1 MPNKM
6 TVAEA
11 HRHPDTVN
19 HPSYYSG
26 PVECIDAIR
35 SATTG
40 LTGFEGFCAGCAM
53 KYLWRWKR
61 KGGKSDL
68 QKCRWYVDKLLEVIP
83 GDD

>member
-40 LTGFEGFCAGCAM
+40 RQRAGRPDGAEGREDYPAAAGERA
-53 KYLWRWKR
+53 
-61 KGGKSDL
+61 
-68 QKCRWYVDKLLEVIP
+68 
-83 GDD
+83 